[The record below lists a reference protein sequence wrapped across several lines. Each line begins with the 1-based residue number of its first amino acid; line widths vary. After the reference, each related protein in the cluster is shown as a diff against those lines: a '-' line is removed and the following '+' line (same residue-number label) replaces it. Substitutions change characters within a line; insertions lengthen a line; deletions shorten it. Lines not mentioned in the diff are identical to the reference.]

1 MADNYKNNNFNNNK
15 DDIDEFFAKFDQPS
29 APQQGRPSNP
39 AGSRNSSSPAPR
51 RSQSQRPQG
60 QRPQGQRPQSQR
72 PQGQRTTVHR
82 NQGNGTASRNPGAAR
97 PAANQNSYNAQSSR
111 ASATNM
117 RSGNARRSANPR
129 QGAPHNG
136 RDKITNNQH
145 VRNAQH
151 KLEAI
156 EKKAGFGKH
165 GGGGPRKPMSPQ
177 STWKKIV
184 KLGLTAILTLI
195 MGVGVYVGVILIT
208 TSTSNVNT
216 DDIYSMLSQR
226 STMYDSEGNEIE
238 NLYFSEGNRTILE
251 YDEIPEDMVNAIV
264 SIEDKKFWKHSGFN
278 YIRLVGAVKDSIF
291 GGGQIS
297 GTSTVTQQLARNVYL
312 SDIKSQRSMSRKIT
326 EAYYTIILEKNL
338 SKKQIMEAYLNTISL
353 GFNSYGIEA
362 ASQAYFSKDAKDLD
376 TLECASLAALP
387 KSPTSYALVQ
397 AIYDGSNPSGLPV
410 ISSTD
415 SVTYLYN
422 GEISKDRRDAVLKNM
437 AEEGYIS
444 DSARDDA
451 LNDDLQNHIKVG
463 VSDSADES
471 SYFTDYAIDQLT
483 DDIVSEYGISR
494 ADARDMIYTNGLK
507 IYTTMDS
514 DIQNIVEDEFAKDSN
529 YSGIRSVQK
538 DKNNNIL
545 TKNGTLMLRPY
556 SLSLIHI

>member
-1 MADNYKNNNFNNNK
+1 M
-15 DDIDEFFAKFDQPS
+15 
-29 APQQGRPSNP
+29 
-39 AGSRNSSSPAPR
+39 
-51 RSQSQRPQG
+51 
-60 QRPQGQRPQSQR
+60 
-72 PQGQRTTVHR
+72 
-82 NQGNGTASRNPGAAR
+82 
-97 PAANQNSYNAQSSR
+97 
-111 ASATNM
+111 
-117 RSGNARRSANPR
+117 
-129 QGAPHNG
+129 
-136 RDKITNNQH
+136 
-145 VRNAQH
+145 
-151 KLEAI
+151 EAI

-165 GGGGPRKPMSPQ
+165 GGGGPRKPMPPQ

-507 IYTTMDS
+507 TMD
-514 DIQNIVEDEFAKDSN
+514 
-529 YSGIRSVQK
+529 
-538 DKNNNIL
+538 
-545 TKNGTLMLRPY
+545 
-556 SLSLIHI
+556 